1 MEREREAAAK
11 KVATQDAKE
20 AKQLERQLLNDLK
33 KSEKPK
39 RTWNTSVLAST
50 EVVHDLID
58 GVGEEGVISSVPTR
72 RVSTFMYS
80 LSTWRVLG
88 YHIRVKI
95 WR

>member
-58 GVGEEGVISSVPTR
+58 GVGEEGVISSGGRPQR
-72 RVSTFMYS
+72 RRRLPAKLNSNEVELT
-80 LSTWRVLG
+80 
-88 YHIRVKI
+88 
-95 WR
+95 